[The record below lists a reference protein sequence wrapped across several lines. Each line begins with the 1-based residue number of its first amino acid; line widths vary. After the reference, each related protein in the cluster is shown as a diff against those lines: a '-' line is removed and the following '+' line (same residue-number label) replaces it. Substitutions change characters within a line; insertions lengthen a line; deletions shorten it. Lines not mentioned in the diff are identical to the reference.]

1 MSLRTR
7 LFVWVGSLFLAA
19 FVVAYFFEGYVTKTN
34 LLQAEQNIK
43 KEILKLNELKR
54 QHFESYLRAD
64 LSFQEAKINVLLDK
78 VAENQALVR
87 GFRPSVKNA
96 EDQTWLSSALLTFS
110 NKWIDFIQNTNQGE
124 LTSLIAIDP
133 DKVQLALRF
142 PISPNVALVAM
153 QKKGTRDQWEG
164 PFVGVKMQF
173 DRFLLHE
180 SVQNVKDDV
189 QARSRYALFS
199 IQDLLKLNLSDQA
212 IQSVE
217 RQLVG
222 SIEFPILAGQQQ
234 MNAYVE
240 ELAKNLRFAQGYLRS
255 HLRDLPPPSAPKQLQ
270 AWVHAHLPGSGP
282 ENIPTE
288 WSVEVTREKKFY
300 GKIMNKQVVEEIITL
315 FDRYDEID
323 MAMGLSTLLA
333 TGVLGH
339 SPFNPKAPIGVARF
353 LAREDIGKA
362 VYTRNMFSPK
372 PLFSLEKCER
382 NILPSDEDLC
392 MDSGMEVIDVPS
404 LRRTFFSN
412 TMQLKNNTPQGN
424 RLGYL
429 TLGIDASQILQQ
441 LSLATHETTVLVSG
455 GRIVSVY
462 NEEGKQTQDPA
473 WRNLPLVN
481 MMSEK
486 SGIVRIGNQEMFFL
500 HMVPFPDTDFHF
512 FVFNPKDQEFALVD
526 TLDQNAS
533 KLIDHISTQMRLI
546 SFAALAIVLII
557 LNNLAK
563 RITKPITTLASAT
576 DLVAK
581 GKFEHVD
588 LPDLKTTR
596 KDEICTLYRTFCKM
610 VDELRDKEKVRGVLN
625 KVVSRE
631 IAEEILKGSVHLGG
645 EEREVTVLF
654 ADIRQFTRL
663 TEKMPPG
670 EVIELLNTCMTKIS
684 HAIDEYGGV
693 IDKYVGDEV
702 MALFGAPVAKED
714 SALKAVQSALTMV
727 QTLSEWNKERES
739 TGKTRIEMGF
749 GVHTGVVVAG
759 NMGAENRLNYTV
771 LGSNVNLSSRI
782 CEFAKPMQVLIT
794 DGTLKSP
801 QVAETFDVAEVSG
814 VELKGFTEAIT
825 VYEVRGY
832 KNKP

>member
-7 LFVWVGSLFLAA
+7 LFVWVGSLFLVA
-19 FVVAYFFEGYVTKTN
+19 FAVSYFFEGYVTKTN

-54 QHFESYLRAD
+54 QHFESYLRSD

-78 VAENQALVR
+78 VAENQALVK

-142 PISPNVALVAM
+142 PISPDVALIAL

-164 PFVGVKMQF
+164 PLIGVRMQF

-189 QARSRYALFS
+189 QSRARYALFS

-234 MNAYVE
+234 MDAYVE
-240 ELAKNLRFAQGYLRS
+240 ELAKNLRIAQGYL
-255 HLRDLPPPSAPKQLQ
+255 HAHERDLPPPSAPKELQ
-270 AWVHAHLPGSGP
+270 AWVHAHLPGSGR
-282 ENIPTE
+282 EDIPTE
-288 WSVEVTREKKFY
+288 WSIEVSREKKFY
-300 GKIMNKQVVEEIITL
+300 GKIMNKEVVEEIITL

-339 SPFNPKAPIGVARF
+339 SPFNPKAPVGVARF
-353 LAREDIGKA
+353 LEREDVGKA

-372 PLFSLEKCER
+372 PLFSIEKCER
-382 NILPSDEDLC
+382 NIFPSQEDLC
-392 MDSGMEVIDVPS
+392 MDSGMEVIDVPN
-404 LRRTFFSN
+404 LGHTFFSN
-412 TMQLKNNTPQGN
+412 TMQLKNNTGQGN
-424 RLGYL
+424 RVGYL
-429 TLGIDASQILQQ
+429 TIGVDANKILQQ
-441 LSLATHETTVLVSG
+441 LSLATHEVTVLVSD
-455 GRIVSVY
+455 GRVVSVY
-462 NEEGKQTQDPA
+462 NADGKPTQDPI
-473 WRNLPLVN
+473 WKQLPLEN
-481 MMSEK
+481 IMPDK
-486 SGIVRIGNQEMFFL
+486 SGVVRVGNEEMFFL
-500 HMVPFPDTDFHF
+500 HMEPFPSTDFHF
-512 FVFNPKDQEFALVD
+512 FVFNPKEKEFALVD
-526 TLDQNAS
+526 TLDENAN
-533 KLIDHISTQMRLI
+533 KLIEHISMQMRLV
-546 SFAALAIVLII
+546 SFIALAVVLII
-557 LNNLAK
+557 LNNIAK
-563 RITKPITTLASAT
+563 RMTKPITTLANAT

-581 GKFEHVD
+581 GKFEHVK
-588 LPDLKTTR
+588 LPELKTNR

-631 IAEEILKGSVHLGG
+631 IAEEILKGSIHLGG

-684 HAIDEYGGV
+684 HAIDEFGGV

-727 QTLSEWNKERES
+727 QTLSDWNKERQGQ
-739 TGKTRIEMGF
+739 GKAPIEMGF
-749 GVHTGVVVAG
+749 GIHTGLVVAG

-801 QVAETFDVAEVSG
+801 QVSETFDVQEVPG
-814 VELKGFTEAIT
+814 VELKGFTEALT
-825 VYEVRGY
+825 VYEVKGY
-832 KNKP
+832 KKRQ